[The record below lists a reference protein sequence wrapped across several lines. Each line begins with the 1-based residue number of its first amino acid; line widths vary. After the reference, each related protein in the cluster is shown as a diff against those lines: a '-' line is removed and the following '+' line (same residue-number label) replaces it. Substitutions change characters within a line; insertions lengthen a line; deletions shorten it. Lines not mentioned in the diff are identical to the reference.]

1 MIDHDTVA
9 LIEDYYAAFNRGD
22 WNAMLDCLA
31 DDIVHDI
38 LAVDRFDYYEG
49 LEGATQ
55 CTSIRIKTA
64 MQAVERLAFQ

>member
-1 MIDHDTVA
+1 MESVA
-9 LIEDYYAAFNRGD
+9 LF
-22 WNAMLDCLA
+22 L
-31 DDIVHDI
+31 HDI

-64 MQAVERLAFQ
+64 MQVVERLAFQ